1 MKVKLGLRGNSDQ
14 VSAIIIKL
22 DDLTLITSDNLFLI
36 GNDGRKALGEGL
48 VSLLESLSC
57 VDNQIEI
64 GDKIIPMIESELNI
78 EEGTLNKF
86 IIEEESEEEK
96 SINQMKRSRQ

>member
-1 MKVKLGLRGNSDQ
+1 MKIKLGIRGNSDQ

-22 DDLTLITSDNLFLI
+22 DDLMLATADNLFLS
-36 GNDGRKALGEGL
+36 GQESRTNTGKSL

-64 GDKIIPMIESELNI
+64 GDKLIPMIESELDI
-78 EEGTLNKF
+78 EEGALDKLRN
-86 IIEEESEEEK
+86 E
-96 SINQMKRSRQ
+96 